1 MTPKLD
7 ELSQLLRLRRLRVE
21 AARLAREEKR
31 RALDEAIAAVRA
43 REAEIER
50 LRGERG
56 DLRERIVADIAPT
69 LPRFM
74 HYVGARVEMLDD
86 LLERAEYGLIDDE
99 EDLEA
104 AQEAFDDATAAWQ
117 QAMARC
123 DAVQRL
129 RDTTARRLRRA
140 AEEKT
145 ERELDAPSRPLLAPN
160 TP

>member
-1 MTPKLD
+1 MTPQLA

-21 AARLAREEKR
+21 AARVEREAKR

-43 REAEIER
+43 REAEVER

-56 DLRERIVADIAPT
+56 DLRERIVDDIAPT
-69 LPRFM
+69 LPRLM
-74 HYVGARVEMLDD
+74 HYVSARVEMLDD

-123 DAVQRL
+123 DAVERL
-129 RDTTARRLRRA
+129 RDTTARRLQRA
-140 AEEKT
+140 AEEKS
-145 ERELDAPSRPLLAPN
+145 ERELDAPARSLLTSS